1 MPIISERPLIIWRLT
16 DGKPGHEKQ
25 TLGLSSALGR
35 IGTTQTHSLPAPA
48 GGLRSILSFVQGR
61 FHAGGGLPSPD
72 LIIGAG
78 HATHL
83 PMLAAKRAHGGRTVV
98 LMKPS
103 LPLSLFDLCLIPEHD
118 APPDRV
124 NVIPTIGALNNLTDG
139 KNHDA
144 SRGLFLVGGP
154 SPHFRWDSETIRD
167 QIMRV
172 AAESP
177 GTRWV
182 LSTSRRTPPGFL
194 DGLRAASGIECFPV
208 EETGPGW
215 LEAQLNRADRVWST
229 PDSVSMVY
237 EALSAGCH
245 VCLFD
250 LAPVPGSRVARG
262 VGKLVAEAYVETFDA
277 RLASAG
283 SLPMHAALD
292 EAGRCAG
299 LIMKRWFQ

>member
-1 MPIISERPLIIWRLT
+1 MPITSPRPLIIWRLT

-25 TLGLSSALGR
+25 TLGLSCALGR
-35 IGTTQTHSLPAPA
+35 LGVARTHSLPVRP
-48 GGLRSILSFVQGR
+48 GGLGPVWNFAMGR
-61 FHAGGGLPSPD
+61 FHEGEGLPPPD

-83 PMLAAKRAHGGRTVV
+83 PMLAASRAHGGRTVV

-103 LPLSLFDLCLIPEHD
+103 LPLPLFDLCLIPEHD
-118 APPDRV
+118 APPKRV
-124 NVIPTIGALNNLTDG
+124 NVIPTIGVLNNLTDK

-144 SRGLFLVGGP
+144 SRGLVLIGGP
-154 SPHFRWDSETIRD
+154 SPHFRWDGAAVRE
-167 QIMRV
+167 QIARV
-172 AAESP
+172 SAESP
-177 GTRWV
+177 GRRWV

-194 DGLRAASGIECFPV
+194 DGLSEATGMECMPV

-215 LEAQLNRADRVWST
+215 LEAQLNRADRVWCT

-245 VCLFD
+245 VGLFD

-262 VGKLVAEAYVETFDA
+262 VGKLVAEAYVETFDCG
-277 RLASAG
+277 RASG
-283 SLPMHAALD
+283 DRPPMHASLD